1 MILILVATAL
11 TVYGIETLHIHRT
24 VHLHHQ
30 LQQPLPFTVLKL
42 VSCYHSI
49 ADFIFTLQQYLPF
62 TVLKRMIPCIMH
74 EIFFKCCNRTYHS
87 RYWNNFERST
97 TVLLEVAVLQQHL
110 SFTVLKLVFI
120 EFDIPLFNLSCN
132 NVYHLR
138 YTSQSERQQ
147 RNKSTMK
154 YTHCKY
160 LNEVKL
166 KRKWYGNSA
175 YRLRYWNP

>member
-1 MILILVATAL
+1 
-11 TVYGIETLHIHRT
+11 
-24 VHLHHQ
+24 
-30 LQQPLPFTVLKL
+30 
-42 VSCYHSI
+42 
-49 ADFIFTLQQYLPF
+49 
-62 TVLKRMIPCIMH
+62 MIPCIMH

-160 LNEVKL
+160 LNKVKL

-175 YRLRYWNP
+175 YRLRYWNFKPVCVLFHSTGCNSTYRLRYWNAPNIPQVTVICFLYCNSLYRL